1 MLCRHPPLRGAA
13 LRSTPPHI
21 TDCRPTVGRSGN
33 PANSQIS
40 PPICEREKGRRRR
53 RSRRYRC
60 DEHRS
65 PPRSFLSHQEPH
77 RQQQQ
82 GGEPRS
88 VLQGLPPLLHPPL
101 HVLYPHQPLHP
112 LYRLDDLHPS
122 PQARH
127 HPREGG
133 SDVDETENSSR
144 TSPGVEG
151 EDDEG
156 RGRFREDDLE
166 DEDRDEVTSSK
177 GSHHALDSDTEN
189 VGHHGGKSNLFRFDF
204 EKKCVHNLCF
214 YP

>member
-1 MLCRHPPLRGAA
+1 MTVTMSFDKNTSSPKEPSELSDQPTDLRTRKKDGDEEEADDIDVTSTEVHPAP
-13 LRSTPPHI
+13 
-21 TDCRPTVGRSGN
+21 
-33 PANSQIS
+33 
-40 PPICEREKGRRRR
+40 
-53 RSRRYRC
+53 
-60 DEHRS
+60 
-65 PPRSFLSHQEPH
+65 SFLIRNLIDSNNREENHAPSFRAYH
-77 RQQQQ
+77 
-82 GGEPRS
+82 
-88 VLQGLPPLLHPPL
+88 PLLHPPL

-133 SDVDETENSSR
+133 GSDVDETENSSR

-151 EDDEG
+151 DDEEG

-189 VGHHGGKSNLFRFDF
+189 VGHHGGEFSLLIFSF
-204 EKKCVHNLCF
+204 
-214 YP
+214 